1 MTEMISETCEAHA
14 VYFYP
19 QTGKKCWQ
27 DAQAQYIKTNNPVQK
42 QKHKLKLVILD
53 LEMVNKFYLVSLI
66 QIGLRK

>member
-19 QTGKKCWQ
+19 KTGKKCWQ

-42 QKHKLKLVILD
+42 QKHKLKLAILD